1 MEGGNEFH
9 LNDNFARKQNK
20 MRYTSSFELK
30 NIIVSNLNYPIFKNF
45 INI

>member
-1 MEGGNEFH
+1 MEGGNKFH

-20 MRYTSSFELK
+20 MRYIFDFK
-30 NIIVSNLNYPIFKNF
+30 NIIVSDLNYPMLKNF

>member
-20 MRYTSSFELK
+20 MRYIFDFK
-30 NIIVSNLNYPIFKNF
+30 NIIVSNLNYPILKKF